1 MPKARYTLFKEQTV
15 AFCNFL
21 QEVKFP
27 DGYASNISRCVNT
40 NGSKVQGLKPHDCHV
55 LLQRI
60 LSAALRGFIDKDIY
74 EVVAELGNLFRE
86 LCSKTLNKDVLAQM
100 NKEIPILLCK
110 LEKIFPP
117 ALFDVMMH
125 LHVHLPK
132 EELL

>member
-1 MPKARYTLFKEQTV
+1 MHVSLHPPENIANLSKARYTLSKEQKV

-27 DGYASNISRCVNT
+27 DGYASNISRCVNAD
-40 NGSKVQGLKPHDCHV
+40 GSKVQGLKTHDCHI

-60 LSAALRGFIDKDIY
+60 LPAALRGFVDKDIY
-74 EVVAELGNLFRE
+74 EVVAELGNFFRQ

-110 LEKIFPP
+110 LEKKNSPSSF
-117 ALFDVMMH
+117 
-125 LHVHLPK
+125 
-132 EELL
+132 